1 MPRSSGFF
9 MKMYE
14 NIVIFKLA
22 FLGELKLYS
31 QANFIYLVSSQ
42 IQVHLHLIFQ
52 AVNEDSV
59 ALTAGKIR
67 CRST

>member
-1 MPRSSGFF
+1 

-42 IQVHLHLIFQ
+42 
-52 AVNEDSV
+52 NSNSSP
-59 ALTAGKIR
+59 
-67 CRST
+67 STSDFSSCQ